1 MDSSLVRAHRFRD
14 SSPDSPNIE
23 ERQQRNK
30 RRKTSASS
38 QLCAQC
44 QQLDLDKSFKEAS
57 EVYQKVKDGSA
68 TLSDT
73 LHRASDG
80 RHFYTDAILVHH
92 FQDRLSKPSNCPLCN
107 FFQSLKA
114 QPGVHKCHKLLVFR
128 SSESWMFRLD
138 VLQGSGLWD
147 AIKDT
152 VFMAV
157 VPDDE
162 LIPPCGHEENWLEKD
177 IPAAGAIYRLQ
188 SDESR
193 DIDSNII
200 LRARELGKE
209 ADLGLVRGWL
219 KVCREHH
226 HRACGRR
233 ESHEPIL
240 QGFRVINCATEPP
253 AVEDQPWGTTY
264 AALSY
269 VWGSSVA
276 DKEDWP
282 NTVLDAI
289 AVTREL
295 GLQYLW
301 VDRLCINQSDGEEK
315 DYLISRMTTI
325 YEAADLTI
333 VAAAGSGASHGLP
346 GIRSTPREPQPK
358 YKLES
363 GSLLLSTLPDPR
375 RDIFKSDYWKRGW
388 TYQEGVL
395 SKRRIAF
402 TDHQIYWECQSM
414 ATHES
419 VNLPLFLMPSASDE
433 DTELRMADFMLTG
446 IFKGDAYSGG
456 SQSNQGNLLIVE
468 DDAYR
473 LDYGFPVRRKATARA
488 QLRGLNEH
496 IRAFSKR
503 RLSYDTDA
511 LPAFLG
517 ILGMYQQYEQLY
529 LLHGIPM
536 WMGDING
543 DETGAQ
549 VTFALSVT
557 SWYHRAGPN
566 HHMFVS
572 EPCRR
577 RNHLPSWT
585 WAGWDGPVTWRAPP
599 NYEHGAFMGDLIVLE
614 SFFFLWAVDMY
625 LYNPDRPRPIRLL
638 NTYSIDRLESEKPT
652 LIEIRDPLVLRYSV
666 RTEAKK
672 EWKWVRIAGRCGRE
686 RYDAGSCDWDAKW
699 YRIAGRL
706 CFIGLSVPMTEEEW
720 TEKHVSGDLISVL
733 MFASKDPSSKHGR
746 ARFMTLR
753 KAASLAARWERVGIL
768 SLIIP
773 EVSLSKCATNADFLK
788 QIPLRGRKDA
798 IVIQ

>member
-1 MDSSLVRAHRFRD
+1 MDSSLACAQRSRD
-14 SSPDSPNIE
+14 SSPNSPDTE
-23 ERQQRNK
+23 ERQRRNK
-30 RRKTSASS
+30 RRKTSAAP

-57 EVYQKVKDGSA
+57 EAYQKVRDGST
-68 TLSDT
+68 TLPQG
-73 LHRASDG
+73 LHKASDG
-80 RHFYTDAILVHH
+80 RHFYNDAILVHH
-92 FQDRLSKPSNCPLCN
+92 FQDRLSRPSNCLLCN
-107 FFQSLKA
+107 FFRSLEV
-114 QPGVHKCHKLLVFR
+114 QPGVHKHYKLLAYR

-138 VLQGSGLWD
+138 VLQGSRSWD
-147 AIKDT
+147 VIKDT

-162 LIPPCGHEENWLEKD
+162 LIPPGGHEENWLEKD
-177 IPAAGAIYRLQ
+177 IPAVGAIYRLQ
-188 SDESR
+188 TDASR
-193 DIDSNII
+193 DIDPNIL
-200 LRARELGKE
+200 LRARELGDE
-209 ADLGLVRGWL
+209 ADLGLVRRWL

-226 HRACGRR
+226 RRACGQRQ
-233 ESHEPIL
+233 SHEPVAR
-240 QGFRVINCATEPP
+240 GFRVINCTADSLK
-253 AVEDQPWGTTY
+253 VEDQPWGTTY

-269 VWGSSVA
+269 VWGSSSA

-301 VDRLCINQSDGEEK
+301 VDRLCIKQFDDAER

-325 YEAADLTI
+325 YEEADLTI

-346 GIRSTPREPQPK
+346 GIRSTPRKQQPK
-358 YKLES
+358 YKLDS

-375 RDIFKSDYWKRGW
+375 HDIFQSVYWTRGW

-395 SKRRIAF
+395 SKRRIVF

-419 VNLPLFLMPSASDE
+419 VNLPLFLMPSGSDE
-433 DTELRMADFMLTG
+433 DSERRMADFMLTG

-456 SQSNQGNLLIVE
+456 SLSNQDKLLIVE

-473 LDYGFPVRRKATARA
+473 LDYGFPVHHEATTRA

-503 RLSYDTDA
+503 RLTEDTDA

-517 ILGMYQQYEQLY
+517 ILGMYKQNELLY
-529 LLHGIPM
+529 LLHGVPM
-536 WMGDING
+536 WMGDISG

-549 VTFALSVT
+549 ITLALSVT

-577 RNHLPSWT
+577 RSHLPSWT
-585 WAGWDGPVTWRAPP
+585 WAGWDGAVTWRAPP
-599 NYEHGAFMGDLIVLE
+599 NYEHGAFMSDLIALE
-614 SFFFLWAVDMY
+614 SCYFLWAVDMY
-625 LYNPDRPRPIRLL
+625 LYNPDRPKPIRLL
-638 NTYSIDRLESEKPT
+638 NTYSIDRLESENPT
-652 LIEIRDPLVLRYSV
+652 LIEIRNPLILSYSI
-666 RTEAKK
+666 RNETEK
-672 EWKWVRIAGRCGRE
+672 EWKWVRIAGRRGRE
-686 RYDAGSCDWDAKW
+686 RYDAGSSDWDEKW

-706 CFIGLSVPMTEEEW
+706 CFIGLSVPMMEHEW
-720 TEKHVSGDLISVL
+720 TAKHFSGELISVL
-733 MFASKDPSSKHGR
+733 MFASKDPSSKYGR
-746 ARFMTLR
+746 ARFLTLR
-753 KAASLAARWERVGIL
+753 KVASMAVRWERIGIL

-773 EVSLSKCATNADFLK
+773 EESLSKCTDNADFLE
-788 QIPLRGRKDA
+788 QIPVHEKLGA